1 MRFKCI
7 CIFENNM
14 AKHKLKVK
22 SRNHFNLEAIKA
34 PFKNKNNQKTLAAGL
49 ILISLYLLISFT
61 DRKSVV

>member
-22 SRNHFNLEAIKA
+22 ARNPFNFEAIKA
-34 PFKNKNNQKTLAAGL
+34 PFKNKNNQKILAASL
-49 ILISLYLLISFT
+49 ILISLYSFIIT
-61 DRKSVV
+61 KFHFMVK